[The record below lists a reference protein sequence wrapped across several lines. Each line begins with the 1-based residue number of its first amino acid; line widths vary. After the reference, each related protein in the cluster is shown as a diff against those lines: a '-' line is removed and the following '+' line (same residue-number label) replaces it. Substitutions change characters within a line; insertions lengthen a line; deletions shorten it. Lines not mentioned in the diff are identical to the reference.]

1 MFTAEQQEAIDGM
14 IAKATDALS
23 TKNKELLG
31 ELKKAR
37 KNSEIDPEE
46 FNSLREEKEALEA
59 KLSDANKAIKTA
71 SQDVEKFKK
80 LHESESQYTAKSL
93 IDSGLTN
100 ALVEAKVDPK
110 FLPAVKA
117 LIGRDAK
124 VELDGDNRVAK
135 IKDQALGDYVKAWAA
150 TDEGKHYVSAP
161 TNSGGGSQGGGTS
174 TGKAQIKASEL
185 AAKPA
190 KERAQYM
197 AANPNISVIND

>member
-1 MFTAEQQEAIDGM
+1 MFTAEQQEVIDGM

-23 TKNKELLG
+23 AKNKELLG
-31 ELKKAR
+31 EIKKAR
-37 KNSEIDPEE
+37 KNSEIAPEE

-71 SQDVEKFKK
+71 SQDVERFKK

-100 ALVEAKVDPK
+100 ALIEAKVDAK

-124 VELDGDNRVAK
+124 VELDGDNRIAK
-135 IKDQALGDYVKAWAA
+135 IKDKPLSDYVKEWAA

-161 TNSGGGSQGGGTS
+161 VNSGGGSG
-174 TGKAQIKASEL
+174 AC
-185 AAKPA
+185 
-190 KERAQYM
+190 R
-197 AANPNISVIND
+197 